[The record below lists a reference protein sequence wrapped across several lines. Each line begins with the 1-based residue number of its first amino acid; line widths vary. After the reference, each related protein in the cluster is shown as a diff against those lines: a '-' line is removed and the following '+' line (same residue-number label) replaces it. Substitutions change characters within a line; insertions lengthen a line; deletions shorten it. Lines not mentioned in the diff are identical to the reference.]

1 MTGQPVFFIKKE
13 PSGSMVSR
21 PFCIYFFEKSVD
33 IGTIIMYTIIKDNN
47 KRRNNYE
54 KNH

>member
-1 MTGQPVFFIKKE
+1 MTGQPVFFIKK
-13 PSGSMVSR
+13 SLSAQWYHA
-21 PFCIYFFEKSVD
+21 PFVYIFFEKSVD